1 MCGPGMEIEELME
14 MDIEDK
20 LISQG
25 KRMKQIEFSLRMVGL
40 SLLGTLILILG
51 FSVYHIIGSLLH

>member
-1 MCGPGMEIEELME
+1 MEIEELME

-25 KRMKQIEFSLRMVGL
+25 KRMEQLEFSYKMVGL
-40 SLLGTLILILG
+40 SLLGSLILIIG
-51 FSVYHIIGSLLH
+51 FSIYHIISYLIH